1 MNLVQEMFHRMEAE
15 SSRVDLSVRFI
26 NWFTQRGEAYEH
38 NIKIINNHLKQL
50 TDDVHPSDRQPFTNR
65 IRLTKEDVAWDD

>member
-1 MNLVQEMFHRMEAE
+1 MFRRIETE

-26 NWFTQRGEAYEH
+26 DWFTHRGEAYEH

-50 TDDVHPSDRQPFTNR
+50 TDDVHPSERQPFSNR
-65 IRLTKEDVAWDD
+65 IRLPKEDMAWEE